1 MKVTY
6 NPELDI
12 LRVILNES
20 STIEDS
26 DEQKPGTIIDYDKDG
41 NIIAFEVLDASKRV
55 SNPNLMQYEI
65 AKSA

>member
-12 LRVILNES
+12 LRVLLNES
-20 STIEDS
+20 SKIEDS
-26 DEQKPGTIIDYDKDG
+26 DEQKPGIIIDYDKDG
-41 NIIAFEVLDASKRV
+41 SIIAFEILDASKHV

>member
-6 NPELDI
+6 NPVLDI
-12 LRVILNES
+12 LRVFLNES
-20 STIEDS
+20 SVIEES
-26 DEQKPGTIIDYDKDG
+26 DEQKPGIIIDYDKDG
-41 NIIAFEVLDASKRV
+41 NIIAFEILDASKRV

>member
-26 DEQKPGTIIDYDKDG
+26 DEQKSGTIIDYDKDG

>member
-12 LRVILNES
+12 LRVLLNES
-20 STIEDS
+20 SKIDDS
-26 DEQKPGTIIDYDKDG
+26 DEQKPGLIIDYDKDG
-41 NIIAFEVLDASKRV
+41 NIIAFEILDASRRV

>member
-12 LRVILNES
+12 LRVLLNES

-26 DEQKPGTIIDYDKDG
+26 DEQKSGLIIDYDKDG
-41 NIIAFEVLDASKRV
+41 NIIAFEILDASKRV

>member
-6 NPELDI
+6 NLELDI
-12 LRVILNES
+12 LRVLLNES

-26 DEQKPGTIIDYDKDG
+26 DEQKPGVIIDYDKDG
-41 NIIAFEVLDASKRV
+41 NIIAFEILDASKRV